1 MTHPMQRHRNDRQQ
15 DPEESLDEKRGS
27 WYLLTGLILGLIIG
41 LAYTWWISPVEYH
54 ETAPST
60 LKDSYKDHYRSII
73 AQVYAAT
80 GNLTRAQSRLDLL
93 QNQNPIAALGAQAQ
107 QVLASGGSENEA
119 RALALL
125 AAALE
130 IQNRTGTPESAT
142 ATLDMPTA
150 TPTSTATPA
159 PTQTIPPS
167 TATPQPTATATE
179 VQTFVLESQEQ
190 LCDPKLTDPILKI
203 FVYDAN
209 GLPVSGVKIQV
220 TWLGGEEV
228 FYTGLKPEISPGYA
242 DFMMTVEENVALSVA
257 ECAPLLDLTP
267 QRCTTDEDTYWGG
280 WTLTFQAP

>member
-1 MTHPMQRHRNDRQQ
+1 MTRPMQRHGNYRQQ

-60 LKDSYKDHYRSII
+60 LKDNYKDHYRSII

-80 GNLTRAQSRLDLL
+80 GNLTRAQSRLALL
-93 QNQNPIAALGAQAQ
+93 QDQNPIAALASQAQ
-107 QVLASGGSENEA
+107 QVLASSGSENEA
-119 RALALL
+119 RALAML

-130 IQNRTGTPESAT
+130 IQNQTGTPEPAT
-142 ATLDMPTA
+142 ATLDRSTA
-150 TPTSTATPA
+150 TPTST
-159 PTQTIPPS
+159 PTLVPSQTIPPS

-190 LCDPKLTDPILKI
+190 LCDPELTDPILEI

-242 DFMMTVEENVALSVA
+242 DFMMTEEENIALTVA
-257 ECAPLLDLTP
+257 EGDPLLDLTP
-267 QRCTTDEDTYWGG
+267 QICTTDEETYWGG
-280 WTLTFQAP
+280 WTLTFQTP